1 MVICSPC
8 GNEEA
13 QTCYVALTTF
23 LNRWIGDRCSI
34 TSLDSV
40 QSARQE
46 HIRVGKMIIIHFDE
60 GNFGR

>member
-1 MVICSPC
+1 MLCRVD
-8 GNEEA
+8 N
-13 QTCYVALTTF
+13 F
-23 LNRWIGDRCSI
+23 LGPVDWGSCSI

-40 QSARQE
+40 QRERQE